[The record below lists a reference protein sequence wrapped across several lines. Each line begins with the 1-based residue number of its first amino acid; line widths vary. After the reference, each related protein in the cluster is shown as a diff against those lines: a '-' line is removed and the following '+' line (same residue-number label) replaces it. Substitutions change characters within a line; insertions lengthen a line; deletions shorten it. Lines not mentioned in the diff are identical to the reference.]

1 MRAAVGSF
9 FHRRNRVAD
18 LGIDD
23 EIGTHAFGVGEFGV
37 INVNRAN
44 MESHGLGILNCQMA
58 ESADAGDGNPLS
70 RFRSGLFDAFIGGDA
85 GADDGSG
92 FD

>member
-1 MRAAVGSF
+1 
-9 FHRRNRVAD
+9 
-18 LGIDD
+18 
-23 EIGTHAFGVGEFGV
+23 
-37 INVNRAN
+37 
-44 MESHGLGILNCQMA
+44 MA

-70 RFRSGLFDAFIGGDA
+70 LFRSGLFDAFIGGDA